1 MGLNKKEEEILKQ
14 IELGL
19 SKDDPKLEKAVEN
32 LTLSNFSRARI
43 SISFITFILGFFTM
57 IGTYTIQAAF
67 AVVGF
72 VVMALSGYV
81 FVTNNRSLLNAEN
94 IQEWNFKQ
102 IYKLVRNK
110 DTSRQNK

>member
-81 FVTNNRSLLNAEN
+81 FVTTLDRYSMLKIFRSGILNKSIN
-94 IQEWNFKQ
+94 W
-102 IYKLVRNK
+102 
-110 DTSRQNK
+110 